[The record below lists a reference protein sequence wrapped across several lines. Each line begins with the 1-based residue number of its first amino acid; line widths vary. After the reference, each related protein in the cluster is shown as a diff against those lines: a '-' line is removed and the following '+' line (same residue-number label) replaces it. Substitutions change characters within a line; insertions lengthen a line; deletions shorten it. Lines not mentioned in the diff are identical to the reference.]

1 MRIQLDSSALAYL
14 IENSTEGFKLELQSA
29 VIQKFAEKYLKSLV
43 TAEAMQEAQSNVLDA
58 IAAMKNEVQK
68 QVDESIGRVRI
79 DYYSGRKEFVSING
93 DVSEELRAI
102 ASAQREAAVT
112 SLASQMPRITEKKI
126 LNMLTDEY
134 KEQIRETV
142 RQEVST
148 EMLAKLK

>member
-1 MRIQLDSSALAYL
+1 
-14 IENSTEGFKLELQSA
+14 
-29 VIQKFAEKYLKSLV
+29 
-43 TAEAMQEAQSNVLDA
+43 VLDA